1 MKLRVPQLNQRTD
14 RVFRGG
20 SWRNTPV
27 LARVAIRGRY
37 PPGNRIS
44 RLGFRPVF
52 GG

>member
-1 MKLRVPQLNQRTD
+1 MKVKVPRFDRKTSRVS
-14 RVFRGG
+14 RGG
-20 SWRNTPV
+20 CWDSYPG